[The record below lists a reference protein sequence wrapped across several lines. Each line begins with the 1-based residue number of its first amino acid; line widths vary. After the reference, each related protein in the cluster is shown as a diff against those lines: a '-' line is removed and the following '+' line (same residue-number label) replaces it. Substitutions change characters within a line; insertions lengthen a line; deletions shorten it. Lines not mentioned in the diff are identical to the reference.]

1 MQEVWKDIKG
11 YEGIYQVSNF
21 GNVKSLDRADCTG
34 RNLKGKL
41 FSTKAKKNN
50 YITVRLLKNAKI
62 TTFSIH
68 RLVAL
73 AFLPLVDGKN
83 HVNHK
88 DGNKQNNHV
97 DNLEWCNMSENMKH
111 AYKHGLAHVVNKKLS
126 DTDLCIIK
134 ELKGNTS
141 GVKLA
146 KIFGVS
152 FQKIY
157 QMWGAI

>member
-34 RNLKGKL
+34 RNLKG
-41 FSTKAKKNN
+41 
-50 YITVRLLKNAKI
+50 
-62 TTFSIH
+62 
-68 RLVAL
+68 
-73 AFLPLVDGKN
+73 
-83 HVNHK
+83 
-88 DGNKQNNHV
+88 
-97 DNLEWCNMSENMKH
+97 
-111 AYKHGLAHVVNKKLS
+111 
-126 DTDLCIIK
+126 
-134 ELKGNTS
+134 NTS

-157 QMWGAI
+157 QIWGAI